1 MGQSTPPHYNS
12 IDLDKFKTSSPK
24 YDWKISKTVRISP
37 LKKTPASKPEVS
49 PNSYRADVA
58 LKNKIHTSEPRY
70 SYPKEKGRSFIQKYQ
85 KDKAF
90 VPAPNS
96 YDIDR
101 AKKYITLGARRGY
114 K

>member
-12 IDLDKFKTSSPK
+12 IDLDKFKTTSPK

-37 LKKTPASKPEVS
+37 LKKTPAFKPEVS
-49 PNSYRADVA
+49 PMSYKAIEGKRYV
-58 LKNKIHTSEPRY
+58 NHSQPRY
-70 SYPKEKGRSFIQKYQ
+70 SYPKEKGKSFIEKSQ

-96 YDIDR
+96 YDIDK
-101 AKKYITLGARRGY
+101 AKKIVTLGARRGY